1 MKTILDTSP
10 RGWLLLETNRTM
22 ARKYTISPDSES
34 VIETKGEGI
43 AGDAPRTVVEVRAT
57 INDWTIGFDDRRR
70 QGGGDYYSSIDHLDD
85 PIQFYVPSMTLFALS
100 SRWMA
105 TRDIDD

>member
-1 MKTILDTSP
+1 MCKKVKVENDMFAKEKTLDIDISP
-10 RGWLLLETNRTM
+10 RIRLLLETNRTM

-57 INDWTIGFDDRRR
+57 IHD
-70 QGGGDYYSSIDHLDD
+70 
-85 PIQFYVPSMTLFALS
+85 
-100 SRWMA
+100 
-105 TRDIDD
+105 

>member
-1 MKTILDTSP
+1 
-10 RGWLLLETNRTM
+10 M

-57 INDWTIGFDDRRR
+57 INDWTILRLGSTFDDDDK
-70 QGGGDYYSSIDHLDD
+70 GGGLLLVNRSS
-85 PIQFYVPSMTLFALS
+85 
-100 SRWMA
+100 
-105 TRDIDD
+105 

>member
-1 MKTILDTSP
+1 
-10 RGWLLLETNRTM
+10 M

-57 INDWTIGFDDRRR
+57 TTIQSRTR
-70 QGGGDYYSSIDHLDD
+70 GGLLR
-85 PIQFYVPSMTLFALS
+85 FY
-100 SRWMA
+100 
-105 TRDIDD
+105 

>member
-1 MKTILDTSP
+1 
-10 RGWLLLETNRTM
+10 M

-57 INDWTIGFDDRRR
+57 THDWTIEDRRR
-70 QGGGDYYSSIDHLDD
+70 RSTWTRGGIITRPIDHLDD
-85 PIQFYVPSMTLFALS
+85 PFLRSIHDSLCFVVAMDGAFSKPD
-100 SRWMA
+100 
-105 TRDIDD
+105 TRS

>member
-70 QGGGDYYSSIDHLDD
+70 QGGGGLLLVNRSS
-85 PIQFYVPSMTLFALS
+85 
-100 SRWMA
+100 
-105 TRDIDD
+105 